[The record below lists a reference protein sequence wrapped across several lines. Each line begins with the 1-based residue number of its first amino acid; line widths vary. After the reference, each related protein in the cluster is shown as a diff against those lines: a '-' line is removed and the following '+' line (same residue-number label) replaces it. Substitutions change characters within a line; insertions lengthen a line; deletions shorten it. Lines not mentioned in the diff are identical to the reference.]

1 MLPTPTQLTAI
12 KAALFAACLIPLA
25 QLGWLGWT
33 DALGANPIEFITR
46 HLGTWTLNF
55 LLITLAVTP
64 LRHLFPRQVWTR
76 RLAQNR
82 RYFGVASFAYA
93 LPHVLAYLIR
103 KEEFALIAEEAA
115 YPEIWTGWIAMA
127 IFLPLALSSN
137 NWSVRRMGRAWNH
150 LHRFVHLAAL
160 LVFAHWVLSAFDPL
174 TAYLHL
180 AVLGVLETVRLWKT
194 YGPRG

>member
-1 MLPTPTQLTAI
+1 MPRATDYRPYILWVL
-12 KAALFAACLIPLA
+12 LGIPLA
-25 QLGWLGWT
+25 LITYWYVTEAIYYGAYIQHTGRISVWL
-33 DALGANPIEFITR
+33 
-46 HLGTWTLNF
+46 
-55 LLITLAVTP
+55 LLLTLAVTP
-64 LRHLFPRQVWTR
+64 LRQLFPGQVWTR
-76 RLAQNR
+76 RLLQNR

-93 LPHVLAYLIR
+93 VPHVLAYLVR

-127 IFLPLALSSN
+127 IFLPLAASSN
-137 NWSVRRMGRAWNH
+137 NWSVRRMGRSWNQ
-150 LHRFVHLAAL
+150 LHRLVHLAAL

-180 AVLGVLETVRLWKT
+180 AVLGVLETVRLWKS